1 MLETQTK
8 ESPAQGIITEQ
19 GKISILNGREYRV
32 PQDIPPEGKKVYAK
46 EWREDFT
53 LVVTAFNDSVVV
65 NLYTNE
71 ALQQSPKGACPMP
84 YEFLVVDRETLQVNA
99 SAGAQESSSVE
110 EWLESLDV
118 L

>member
-1 MLETQTK
+1 MLETQTR
-8 ESPAQGIITEQ
+8 ENHVQGIITEQ
-19 GKISILNGREYRV
+19 GKVSILNSREYRI

-53 LVVTAFNDSVVV
+53 LVVTAFNDSIVV

-71 ALQQSPKGACPMP
+71 ALEQSPEGACPMP
-84 YEFLVVDRETLQVNA
+84 FEFLVVDRETLQVNA

-110 EWLESLDV
+110 EWLGSLGI